1 MPCLGEIAGLVIC
14 PRACTGGVTSR
25 VRLGAASLVS
35 TAGHCRCT
43 AGDMPHA
50 DDLLSPLPTRRE
62 FCVRTCQAVSLLTLG
77 ALAPGCGG
85 SSTSPSSAP
94 SLPSV
99 TGTLVNR
106 TLTINV
112 DAASPLAA
120 VGGAAMVTVSTGTYL
135 VARTAQTTVTTVT
148 SVCTHEGCAVSG
160 FANSVYVCPCH
171 GSEFS
176 TSGAVVQGPATSSLR
191 QFPTTFDNNV
201 VTISV

>member
-1 MPCLGEIAGLVIC
+1 RRESPE
-14 PRACTGGVTSR
+14 
-25 VRLGAASLVS
+25 
-35 TAGHCRCT
+35 TAGHRRCSMR
-43 AGDMPHA
+43 GMPHA
-50 DDLLSPLPTRRE
+50 DESTFPLSTRRE

-77 ALAPGCGG
+77 AITPGCGG

-99 TGTLVNR
+99 TGTLLNR

-112 DAASPLAA
+112 DTASPLAA

-148 SVCTHEGCAVSG
+148 AVCTHEACAVTG
-160 FANSVYVCPCH
+160 FANSAYVCPCH

-176 TSGAVVQGPATSSLR
+176 TSGAVVPGPAASPLR
-191 QFPTTFDNNV
+191 
-201 VTISV
+201 